1 MEPSDKL
8 WNRIN
13 KFLEN
18 HTFQLFAEDHFN
30 FETDFKV
37 KLTGI
42 NYYITFG
49 EKKEYIEYTLYV
61 LPSNEQSDRFWGTLK
76 KYFGEETPI
85 TSTSDPHLE
94 VRYKIQELLSNFLNV
109 FGLDYS
115 VTCTKIINLV
125 EEKD

>member
-1 MEPSDKL
+1 MEESDKL
-8 WNRIN
+8 WDRIN

-18 HTFQLFAEDHFN
+18 HTFQLFAEDNFN

-42 NYYITFG
+42 DYYITFG

-115 VTCTKIINLV
+115 VTCTKIVNLV
-125 EEKD
+125 DVQD

>member
-1 MEPSDKL
+1 MEESDKL

-18 HTFQLFAEDHFN
+18 HTFQLFAEDNFN

-85 TSTSDPHLE
+85 PTSSGPHLE

-115 VTCTKIINLV
+115 VTCTKIVNLV
-125 EEKD
+125 DVQD

>member
-18 HTFQLFAEDHFN
+18 HTFQLFAEDNFN

-42 NYYITFG
+42 DYYITFG

-85 TSTSDPHLE
+85 TNTSDPHLE

-115 VTCTKIINLV
+115 VTCKKIVNLV
-125 EEKD
+125 DVQD